1 MGSAYLLLAFLVSL
15 AVIIVMIMSKKFNP
29 SFCLFCGAIVAAV
42 VGRVPIGSIAGTL
55 NSSFGSILI
64 ATGIL
69 MLFAFTFCQYL
80 NESGG
85 IAEFAKALIRL
96 TGPKYDLV
104 AVAIIGYILSI
115 PVGFLASCAIVIPM
129 FKPMAKVTGRPI
141 PAYVSAF
148 IVPTLLTACTVVPT
162 SGPVAFAGLLGID
175 IGFYMVYGILI
186 TVPGAIISTLI
197 AYWISARYKKNNA
210 DLTDQD
216 NVEALDLAADPT
228 KPSAGL
234 VLALILIPIVI
245 ISLGAFA
252 PYFLPEESPIRGF
265 LAFVGNTGISMFIVT
280 ILSMITLRKYLP
292 RASSV
297 IFNEGVKEAGPIFA
311 MLGCANCY
319 GGVLMAAGVG
329 DYIVQLLGNSPLPVL
344 LIALVLMVALHAGT
358 GAGTVA
364 GTTTISLLMPMFQST
379 GTSLM
384 LFGLI
389 AGIGQLV
396 LLIPTDLT
404 FWYIKDA
411 SGLSVGDTVKSVCI
425 PATIVGVICFVF
437 ILILNPMSASL
448 PGMF

>member
-1 MGSAYLLLAFLVSL
+1 M
-15 AVIIVMIMSKKFNP
+15 
-29 SFCLFCGAIVAAV
+29 
-42 VGRVPIGSIAGTL
+42 
-55 NSSFGSILI
+55 
-64 ATGIL
+64 
-69 MLFAFTFCQYL
+69 Q
-80 NESGG
+80 
-85 IAEFAKALIRL
+85 
-96 TGPKYDLV
+96 
-104 AVAIIGYILSI
+104 
-115 PVGFLASCAIVIPM
+115 
-129 FKPMAKVTGRPI
+129 
-141 PAYVSAF
+141 AYVSAF

-175 IGFYMVYGILI
+175 LGFYMVYGILI
-186 TVPGAIISTLI
+186 TIPGAIISTLI
-197 AYWISARYKKNNA
+197 AYWISGRYRKSA
-210 DLTDQD
+210 AAAAGDEQ
-216 NVEALDLAADPT
+216 VEGLDLAADPT

-245 ISLGAFA
+245 ISIGAFA
-252 PYFLPEESPIRGF
+252 PYFLPAESSLLGF
-265 LAFVGNTGISMFIVT
+265 LSFIGNTGISMFIVT
-280 ILSMITLRKYLP
+280 VLSMITLRNYLP
-292 RASSV
+292 RPSSV

-344 LIALVLMVALHAGT
+344 LIALVLLVALHAGT

-364 GTTTISLLMPMFQST
+364 GTTTISLLMPMFAST

-411 SGLSVGDTVKSVCI
+411 SGLSVGDTVKSVCV
-425 PATIVGVICFVF
+425 PATVVGVICFIF
-437 ILILNPMSASL
+437 IMILSTMAGSL